1 MQAPLLKSNIHQH
14 ISLSLLMMRDLRQSP
29 EFGRSIPP
37 AKLDDSRYSLHNS
50 HTSQSTEE
58 TRALFSIPSY
68 QPHRSNSSSISSSND
83 FTENKDHPRKRLS
96 RAEAKIKELKSFG
109 PNLLA
114 LEGRTQKLFVDQAN
128 LNFNLLSRLKMP
140 LPSSSPQGRP
150 SRLGPLQHPHTNL
163 LNPTNSGQSLVSDA
177 FQVNYEDVEMN
188 DAPEI
193 SESIMVPVEPECQ
206 DKDEVATPC
215 PLNRSSKAAAPA
227 GIPSRPSRLMTP
239 SRTCES
245 PRHTTLQ
252 TTTTNIRD
260 QIELEISHLM
270 LAKHNELR
278 LIETEL
284 AKAQTMLEQLRRV
297 HLRPFNLVKNEEGQ
311 VYTVRVVVRSFSGDE
326 KRQKAI
332 LKRQREEEKAAEE
345 LKIEEMKKG
354 GSGMGLRN
362 RYVKR

>member
-1 MQAPLLKSNIHQH
+1 MK
-14 ISLSLLMMRDLRQSP
+14 DLRQSP
-29 EFGRSIPP
+29 KLRRSIPP
-37 AKLDDSRYSLHNS
+37 AKPDGSRYSRHNS
-50 HTSQSTEE
+50 LTSHGTEE
-58 TRALFSIPSY
+58 TRALSSTQSY

-83 FTENKDHPRKRLS
+83 STENKDHPRKRLS
-96 RAEAKIKELKSFG
+96 RAEAKIKELRNFG
-109 PNLLA
+109 PNLVA
-114 LEGRTQKLFVDQAN
+114 LEGRTQTLFADQAS

-150 SRLGPLQHPHTNL
+150 SRSGPLQHPHTNL
-163 LNPTNSGQSLVSDA
+163 PNPSDSDQSFLSHA

-188 DAPEI
+188 DAPDI
-193 SESIMVPVEPECQ
+193 SESIMVPVEPERQ

-215 PLNRSSKAAAPA
+215 PLSRSSKAAAPVR
-227 GIPSRPSRLMTP
+227 IPSSSSRLMTP
-239 SRTCES
+239 SRIFES

-252 TTTTNIRD
+252 TATTNIRD

-284 AKAQTMLEQLRRV
+284 AKAQLMLEQLRRV

-326 KRQKAI
+326 RRQKAI
-332 LKRQREEEKAAEE
+332 VKRQREEEKAAEE
-345 LKIEEMKKG
+345 LRIEEMKKG

>member
-1 MQAPLLKSNIHQH
+1 MK
-14 ISLSLLMMRDLRQSP
+14 DLRQSP
-29 EFGRSIPP
+29 KLGRSIPP
-37 AKLDDSRYSLHNS
+37 AEPDGSRYSRHNS
-50 HTSQSTEE
+50 HTSHDTEE
-58 TRALFSIPSY
+58 TRALSSTPSY
-68 QPHRSNSSSISSSND
+68 QPYRSNSSSISSSND
-83 FTENKDHPRKRLS
+83 FTENKDHPKKRLS
-96 RAEAKIKELKSFG
+96 RAEAKIKELRNFG
-109 PNLLA
+109 PNLVA
-114 LEGRTQKLFVDQAN
+114 LEERTHKLFVDQAN

-163 LNPTNSGQSLVSDA
+163 PNPSNPGQSFVSHA

-193 SESIMVPVEPECQ
+193 SESSMVPVEPERQ
-206 DKDEVATPC
+206 DKDEVATLC
-215 PLNRSSKAAAPA
+215 PLNISSKAAAPVR
-227 GIPSRPSRLMTP
+227 IPSRSSRLMTP
-239 SRTCES
+239 SRIFES

-252 TTTTNIRD
+252 TTTSNIRD

-284 AKAQTMLEQLRRV
+284 AKAQIMHEQLRRV

-326 KRQKAI
+326 RRQKAI
-332 LKRQREEEKAAEE
+332 AKRQREEEKAAEE